1 MKPKSSIR
9 KITQF
14 LQREATI
21 KALMSVV
28 SKRKNFVD
36 IALAVLSLLSILIN
50 YIEVTTTNVTNLHH
64 LSVLCLRKLK

>member
-50 YIEVTTTNVTNLHH
+50 YIEVTTNVTNLHY

>member
-50 YIEVTTTNVTNLHH
+50 YIEVTTNVTNLHY
-64 LSVLCLRKLK
+64 LSVLCLRKLR